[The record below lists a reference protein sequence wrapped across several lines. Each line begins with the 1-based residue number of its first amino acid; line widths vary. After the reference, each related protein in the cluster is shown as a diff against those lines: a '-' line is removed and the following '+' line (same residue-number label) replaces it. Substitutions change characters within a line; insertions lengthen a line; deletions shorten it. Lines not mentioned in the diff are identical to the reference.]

1 MNSNLLVYKASAGS
15 GKTFMLAVEYIKL
28 LIDKPENYKE
38 ILAVTFTNKATTE
51 MKERI
56 LSQLYGIAIGD
67 SLSDAYLNVILS
79 ETKRSVEDIRQRAL
93 RALKLIIHDYSHF
106 RIETIDSFFQSVIK
120 NIARELNLGAN
131 LKIILDQEEPLSD
144 AVDTIINNL
153 HTNDIVLTWI
163 TDFIMERINNDKS
176 WNVSKE
182 IKSFGN
188 YIFNE
193 TYIEKGDNVKKNIEE
208 IPNFINSYKKLL
220 NVLSEDAEKELTNIA
235 DDFFKI
241 LKDNSLEPT
250 ELNGG
255 TRGIASY
262 FNKLK
267 ALKFDKLINSTVEK
281 CLDAPENWASK
292 TSKRRDEIVC
302 LANSTL
308 LPLLK
313 KAESVRPKNESIINS
328 CSLSLRYVNDLQLL
342 STIDD
347 EIHRENREQNRFLL
361 SDTNA
366 LLRKFVANEDSPFIF
381 EKLGA
386 NLNHIMIDEFQD
398 TSRMQWNNFK
408 FLLQNGLAQGKD
420 SLIVGDVK
428 QSIYRWRNGDWRIL
442 NNLRNTLFNFPI
454 IEKHLNVNRRSYGNI
469 VRFNNAFFTKVLE
482 CVNRDD
488 EDLKNAYKDVRQEV
502 CKHPDEGFVQVAL
515 LNKDEYEEQTCCALT
530 ETVNLLINKGLHQ
543 KDIAILVRKKKFIP
557 IIANYFDKNTGYQ
570 IVSDEAFQ
578 LNASSAINTMINAL
592 RFLSNPKDKISKAQL
607 ALSYQNEILKHGKS
621 INEILLNKNDLEK
634 YLPEAFIN
642 QENDLRLMPLYELL
656 EKLFKLFDMSKIE
669 KQDAYL
675 CAFFDNVMQY
685 IQENSS
691 DITAFLDFWDDELY
705 KKAIPSGEVEGIRI
719 LSVHSSKG
727 LEFHTVLLP
736 FCNWAKENETNYN
749 NVIWVEP
756 KEPPY
761 NGLDI
766 LPVEYSKPMEKSIY
780 TEDYRQEQHQL
791 WVDNL
796 NLLYVAFT
804 RAESNL
810 FIYSQKGVM
819 GKDKMSNA
827 SNISD
832 WIQSALGMLSVEENP
847 EIKLNVINDGSTED
861 EPLLYE
867 YGSIVLTKKKKEQ
880 NTGNKLLIPAVTKE
894 IHLKSYDSNIEFK
907 QSNKSAEFINGEAT
921 KAEKYISEGQLMHHV
936 FSNIYSKN
944 DVDKAIAQLRFDGII
959 ESAEQERHVRKLT
972 SYAINNPKVQGWY
985 SGDWTL
991 YNECAI
997 LYNVNGE
1004 MQIRR
1009 PDRVMMKDGE
1019 VVVVDFK
1026 FGNPREE
1033 HHRQVNEY
1041 IGLLKQMGHTNIKG
1055 YLWYIFDNQVKKVE
1069 QTA

>member
-1 MNSNLLVYKASAGS
+1 MHSNLLVYKASAGS
-15 GKTFMLAVEYIKL
+15 GKTFTLTVEYIKL
-28 LIDKPENYKE
+28 LIDRPENYKE

-79 ETKRSVEDIRQRAL
+79 ETNRSVDAIRQQAK

-106 RIETIDSFFQSVIK
+106 HIETIDSFFQSVIK

-131 LKIILDQEEPLSD
+131 LKIILDQEKPLSD

-153 HTNDIVLTWI
+153 NTNDVILTWI

-182 IKSFGN
+182 IKSFGK

-193 TYIEKGDNVKKNIEE
+193 IYIEKGDNVKKNMEE
-208 IPNFINSYKKLL
+208 IPHFIGNYKKLL
-220 NVLSEDAEKELTNIA
+220 NALSDDAEKELTDIA
-235 DDFFKI
+235 DKFFKI
-241 LKDNSLEPT
+241 LNDNGLEPT
-250 ELNGG
+250 DLNGG
-255 TRGIASY
+255 TRSIASY

-267 ALKFDKLINSTVEK
+267 ALALDKLINSTVEK
-281 CLDAPENWASK
+281 CLDSPENWASK
-292 TSKRRDEIVC
+292 TSKRRNEIVS
-302 LANSTL
+302 LADSTL

-313 KAESVRPKNESIINS
+313 KAESVRPKDESIINS
-328 CSLSLRYVNDLQLL
+328 CNLSLRYVNDLQLL

-347 EIHRENREQNRFLL
+347 EIHEENRTQNRFLL

-386 NLNHIMIDEFQD
+386 SLNHIMIDEFQD

-408 FLLQNGLAQGKD
+408 FLLQNGLAQGKN

-442 NNLRNTLFNFPI
+442 NNLKNTLFNFPI

-482 CVNRDD
+482 CVNNND
-488 EDLKNAYKDVRQEV
+488 ENLRNAYKDVRQEV
-502 CKHPDEGFVQVAL
+502 CKHPDEGFVHVCLLHKDNYEKETCNAL
-515 LNKDEYEEQTCCALT
+515 K
-530 ETVNLLINKGLHQ
+530 ETVNTLIDKGIHQ

-557 IIANYFDKNTGYQ
+557 IIANYFNKNTHYQ

-578 LNASSAINTMINAL
+578 LNASSAINMMINAL
-592 RFLSNPKDKISKAQL
+592 RLLFNPEDKIAKAQL
-607 ALSYQNEILKHGKS
+607 ALSYQIEILKNGKS
-621 INEILLNKNDLEK
+621 MNEILLSKNNSETF
-634 YLPEAFIN
+634 LPEKFLKQMN
-642 QENDLRLMPLYELL
+642 ELRLMPLYELL

-691 DITAFLDFWDDELY
+691 DIGAFLDFWDEELY

-736 FCNWAKENETNYN
+736 FCDWAKENEINYD

-756 KEPPY
+756 KEAPY
-761 NGLDI
+761 NELDI

-780 TEDYRQEQHQL
+780 ADDYSQEQYQL

-810 FIYSQKGVM
+810 FIYSQKGIM
-819 GKDKMSNA
+819 GKDKMSNTA
-827 SNISD
+827 NISD
-832 WIQSALGMLSVEENP
+832 WIQSTLGMLTVEDNP
-847 EIKLNVINDGSTED
+847 EIKLNVVNDGSTED
-861 EPLLYE
+861 EPLIYE
-867 YGSIVLTKKKKEQ
+867 YGSIVLTEKKKEQ
-880 NTGNKLLIPAVTKE
+880 NTENKLLTPAMAQE

-921 KAEKYISEGQLMHHV
+921 ETEKYISEGRLMHHV
-936 FSNIYSKN
+936 FSAIYSKS

-959 ESAEQERHVRKLT
+959 ESAEQEEHVRKLT
-972 SYAINNPKVQGWY
+972 LYALNNPKVQDWY
-985 SGDWTL
+985 SGNWTL
-991 YNECAI
+991 YNECTI
-997 LYNVNGE
+997 LYNKNGE
-1004 MQIRR
+1004 IQTRR
-1009 PDRVMMKDGE
+1009 PDRVMIKDGE

-1026 FGNPREE
+1026 FGIPREE
-1033 HHRQVNEY
+1033 YHHQVNEY
-1041 IGLLKQMGHTNIKG
+1041 IGLLKQMGYTNIKG
-1055 YLWYIFDNQVKKVE
+1055 YLWYIFDNQLEEVE
-1069 QTA
+1069 QAV